1 MISKCE
7 RHVAQQFVTS
17 RTMLTINRIYQIYY
31 AYNKK
36 NLPEIEAQNL
46 RLFSFSR
53 SHFDLSE
60 PTVLHGTHE
69 SPLLQETARSR
80 S

>member
-1 MISKCE
+1 MIPKCE
-7 RHVAQQFVTS
+7 RPCSSAICHFS
-17 RTMLTINRIYQIYY
+17 YY
-31 AYNKK
+31 AYNKQ

-69 SPLLQETARSR
+69 SPLLQETACSR